1 MARAIRI
8 LALLGLGLALGVLA
22 GLYFG
27 WQVWPTEFTDAGVGL
42 LDETYQREYAVMVAQ
57 TYGVEGDLAR
67 AESRLQQLDPADP
80 GGRLR
85 SLTVDMI
92 LEGEPEADLRV
103 LVRLAADLGVTSP
116 AMAPYL
122 PVEETPE
129 AGNG

>member
-8 LALLGLGLALGVLA
+8 LVLLAVGLGLGVLA

-42 LDETYQREYAVMVAQ
+42 LDEAYQRDYALMVAQ
-57 TYGVEGDLAR
+57 TYAVEGDLAR
-67 AESRLQQLDPADP
+67 AEGRLAQLDPADP
-80 GGRLR
+80 RGRLR
-85 SLTVDMI
+85 SVTVDMI
-92 LEGEPEADLRV
+92 LDGEPAADLRV

-122 PVEETPE
+122 PAEETPE